1 MAVSRKAMTEGIRT
15 PIFLCAFI
23 DAVLQSL
30 SQKSKI
36 FASSLYT
43 REPLGHGKAVTD
55 KGHLPLPMGEVPEA
69 ERAIFTLSVG
79 FAASSPRVGAKGERE
94 KRIVTGGIPRGSTK
108 GSPC

>member
-15 PIFLCAFI
+15 PVFLCAFI

-43 REPLGHGKAVTD
+43 REPLGAPAPVRFSD
-55 KGHLPLPMGEVPEA
+55 IV
-69 ERAIFTLSVG
+69 
-79 FAASSPRVGAKGERE
+79 SSPHKNTPLRNSPEEGALRS
-94 KRIVTGGIPRGSTK
+94 IDSMSTGLQ
-108 GSPC
+108 

>member
-1 MAVSRKAMTEGIRT
+1 MAVSHKAMTEGIRT

-43 REPLGHGKAVTD
+43 REPGV
-55 KGHLPLPMGEVPEA
+55 LPHQYGFRWFSEEPGDCH
-69 ERAIFTLSVG
+69 TSV
-79 FAASSPRVGAKGERE
+79 R
-94 KRIVTGGIPRGSTK
+94 TGSQ
-108 GSPC
+108 

>member
-15 PIFLCAFI
+15 HIFLRDFI

-43 REPLGHGKAVTD
+43 REPLGAPAPVRLSMVLKMTFFF
-55 KGHLPLPMGEVPEA
+55 
-69 ERAIFTLSVG
+69 RRLSVFFG
-79 FAASSPRVGAKGERE
+79 KRTAAGVSRWRFANFL
-94 KRIVTGGIPRGSTK
+94 
-108 GSPC
+108 

>member
-43 REPLGHGKAVTD
+43 REPWV
-55 KGHLPLPMGEVPEA
+55 LPRQCVF
-69 ERAIFTLSVG
+69 R
-79 FAASSPRVGAKGERE
+79 K
-94 KRIVTGGIPRGSTK
+94 
-108 GSPC
+108 

>member
-1 MAVSRKAMTEGIRT
+1 MAVPRKAMTEGIRT

-43 REPLGHGKAVTD
+43 REPWVLPHQCVCRCFSEEPENCTTFRIHLRKEETPSQGQGHTD
-55 KGHLPLPMGEVPEA
+55 LRL
-69 ERAIFTLSVG
+69 
-79 FAASSPRVGAKGERE
+79 AARDSP
-94 KRIVTGGIPRGSTK
+94 TG
-108 GSPC
+108 

>member
-15 PIFLCAFI
+15 PIFLCALI

-43 REPLGHGKAVTD
+43 REPGCSRTSAFIDVSQK
-55 KGHLPLPMGEVPEA
+55 
-69 ERAIFTLSVG
+69 SQ
-79 FAASSPRVGAKGERE
+79 
-94 KRIVTGGIPRGSTK
+94 RIVPHSAQ
-108 GSPC
+108 